1 MFKEDTMKYLLK
13 MLGLMLLIIF
23 VALGLVF
30 LGDALLGKKGEAPEV
45 ALPNPHP
52 QYLVDWV
59 LAKSAHISSQTAKSI
74 VKEAM
79 ATDKPLLV
87 LAIIPVESEFV
98 SSAVS
103 KKGAI
108 GLMQVMFDV
117 HKDMLIKRGIIKD
130 KRDLFD
136 IEPNI
141 QAGNA
146 ILDMYLGE
154 CKGDVASA
162 LERYLGGKDGEYLRR
177 ILSNLA
183 NLYLLTGNN

>member
-1 MFKEDTMKYLLK
+1 LRKPISWFNWFLVVIFGSVLVLTVILMITEIVNSVKSVPVTAVKSQPNIYQLSQWAYSNSSRISRDT
-13 MLGLMLLIIF
+13 
-23 VALGLVF
+23 VNV
-30 LGDALLGKKGEAPEV
+30 
-45 ALPNPHP
+45 
-52 QYLVDWV
+52 
-59 LAKSAHISSQTAKSI
+59 I

-79 ATDKPLLV
+79 TTDKPLLI

-98 SSAVS
+98 PSAVS

-162 LERYLGGKDGEYLRR
+162 LEKYLGGQDGVYLKK

-183 NLYLLTGNN
+183 NLYILEEN